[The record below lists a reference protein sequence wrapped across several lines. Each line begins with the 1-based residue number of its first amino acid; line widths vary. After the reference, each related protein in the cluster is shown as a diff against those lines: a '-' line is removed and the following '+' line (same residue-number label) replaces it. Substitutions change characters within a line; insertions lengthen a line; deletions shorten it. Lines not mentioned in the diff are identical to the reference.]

1 MFYNIAALILLFNCA
16 TCSNECL
23 YRSCSCFVTNGEYY
37 LTCQDTHYDLGINL
51 SLVPV
56 EIYSSNFKLNG
67 LNLLK
72 EESFKDLKV
81 NSLDLSNNNLEE
93 IPSRVNELTSL
104 KALNLSHNRISILRT
119 RQFDGL
125 VDLISLDLSW
135 FYRNQFTEIKDGDLD
150 NLPSLK
156 IINIDHNRIKR
167 VRNLVFTALVSIET
181 ISLSFNIN
189 QD

>member
-119 RQFDGL
+119 SL
-125 VDLISLDLSW
+125 VGKTPVDNRTIELLSDRKTRSLI
-135 FYRNQFTEIKDGDLD
+135 IHHG
-150 NLPSLK
+150 
-156 IINIDHNRIKR
+156 
-167 VRNLVFTALVSIET
+167 AL
-181 ISLSFNIN
+181 
-189 QD
+189 